1 MDILKP
7 SMALTVFQMLGDFP
21 PDWDDAYQQ
30 LANNKAG
37 VLDSVQPDQKQLG
50 WSTGR
55 DVLSCDFNDET
66 CRCGDYYLLHLRAAE
81 RKASSKLMAAAVE
94 RKVELWKKQT
104 DSSRVPRKIRR
115 DIQAEV
121 ADELSHKALPTLTWI
136 QVIVV
141 PAERRVYALNFSS
154 ASSDTLI
161 VQFYKTFGVE
171 LEQLTPWGWA
181 KALDTNVPPPDGI
194 GREFLTWCL
203 WQGEVWKLDGD
214 PAFYVADPIEL
225 YYDDEHQDEA
235 RVSTTVAAKG
245 YGAPVCDELQAALL
259 GGKTLSKAMLRIA
272 PNHEDLWEGR
282 FEANRMVW
290 SGLKLP
296 KEEGDTDDE
305 RIGERIQAI
314 AEMIKLVHDRFA
326 DFWRDYQKP
335 DYSERRR
342 AWING
347 RARHE

>member
-7 SMALTVFQMLGDFP
+7 SMALTAYQMLADFP
-21 PDWDDAYQQ
+21 FDWEESYLQ
-30 LANNKAG
+30 LSSYKAG
-37 VLDSVQPDQKQLG
+37 TLDDIKPGPKVVG
-50 WSTGR
+50 WTTGR
-55 DVLSCDFNDET
+55 DVLSCDFTDET
-66 CRCGDYYLLHLRAAE
+66 CRCGDDYLLHLRAAE
-81 RKASSKLMAAAVE
+81 RKAAPKLVAAAVE
-94 RKVELWKKQT
+94 RKIEIWKKQT
-104 DSSRVPRKIRR
+104 DSDYAPSKVRR
-115 DIQAEV
+115 DIQASV
-121 ADELSHKALPTLTWI
+121 AEELDHKALPTIAWM

-141 PAERRVYALNFSS
+141 PAERRVYALNTSS
-154 ASSDTLI
+154 VNAETLI
-161 VQFYKTFGVE
+161 GLFYKTFGVE
-171 LEQLTPWGWA
+171 LEPLTLQGWA
-181 KALDTNVPPPDGI
+181 REMNPNFVTSDGI

-203 WQGEVWKLDGD
+203 WQGEVWKLDSD

-235 RVSTTVAAKG
+235 KVATKVAAKG
-245 YGAPVCDELQAALL
+245 CGAPVCDELQAALL
-259 GGKTLSKAMLRIA
+259 GGKTLSKALLRIA

-282 FEANRMVW
+282 FEASRMVW

-296 KEEGDTDDE
+296 KDEGDTEDE
-305 RIGERIQAI
+305 RIGERILAI
-314 AEMIKLVHDRFA
+314 GEMLKLVHDRFA